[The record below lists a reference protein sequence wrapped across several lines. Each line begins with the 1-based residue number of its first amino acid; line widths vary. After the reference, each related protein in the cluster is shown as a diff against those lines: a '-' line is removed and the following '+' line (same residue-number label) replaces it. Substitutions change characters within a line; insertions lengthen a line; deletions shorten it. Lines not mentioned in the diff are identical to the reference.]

1 MPAPKPGD
9 FITAKCGRCND
20 ITGHV
25 IMLVLDGQIAKVE
38 CKACGSIHKYRSG
51 RLPGANAKERV
62 SVRHVRAGQEREQG
76 RDLGPDRSTGS
87 KSGSARAPR
96 PATRTG
102 AGVPSSGVA
111 RKSAAAAK
119 LESAWQTAMVR
130 HSAETP
136 VRYAMN
142 DAYKAQDFLE
152 HPVFGRGEVITA
164 MPGKMDVLFREGVKT
179 LRCSS

>member
-1 MPAPKPGD
+1 MTAPQPGD

-38 CKACGSIHKYRSG
+38 CKACGSIHKYRNV
-51 RLPGANAKERV
+51 RLPKAGASVRP

-76 RDLGPDRSTGS
+76 RDLGPRP
-87 KSGSARAPR
+87 KSGPARVG
-96 PATRTG
+96 T
-102 AGVPSSGVA
+102 PSGTP
-111 RKSAAAAK
+111 RKSASAAR
-119 LESAWQTAMVR
+119 LESAWQEAMVR
-130 HSAETP
+130 HSAQTP
-136 VRYAMN
+136 LRYAMS

-164 MPGKMDVLFREGVKT
+164 QPGKMDVLFQEGIKT
-179 LRCSS
+179 LRCG